1 MKTIRLAALVCLAGT
16 APLLAAAGRLLVTVS
31 HDLPAARPA
40 ETIVIPWGEVASRL
54 PGIVFN
60 QVIVRDAAGAVVPA
74 QVTAFHHVHK
84 GPQRY
89 DDLVFQHDFAAGD
102 QRATFTIEASAA
114 PPPEFPVRVM
124 ARYVPER
131 YDDFAWENDRV
142 AHRIYGPALELP
154 AATKDQMTSSGID
167 LWTKRVRYLIVDRWY
182 HKGHDGLHTDTGEGL
197 DMYEVGTSRG
207 LGGTGVW
214 DGRELHVSRNW
225 RTWRVYANGPLRA
238 VFELGYEPWDAGNV
252 WNTGNGVMVAETKR
266 FTVDPGRNL
275 DEITSTFDF
284 KPPAG
289 SDGEL
294 TVAIGLTRHDR
305 LARVV
310 PAQDEKAGWIGL
322 WEEYRNPAD
331 GNLGTGI
338 ILAPE
343 ARFAGVVETP
353 AERLLLVKVKPGE
366 TVRYYAGGGWD
377 KSGDFADAAA
387 WNAYLTAFAARL
399 RSPVKVTIAEAP

>member
-1 MKTIRLAALVCLAGT
+1 VKTIRRAAFVCLAGA
-16 APLLAAAGRLLVTVS
+16 APLLASAGRLVVTVS
-31 HDLPAARPA
+31 HDLAAARPA
-40 ETIVIPWGEVASRL
+40 ESIVIPWSEIATRL
-54 PGIVFN
+54 PGVAFD

-89 DDLVFQHDFAAGD
+89 DDLVFQHDFAAGE
-102 QRATFTIEASAA
+102 QRAVFTIEASPA
-114 PPPEFPVRVM
+114 PPPVFPARVF

-154 AATKDQMTSSGID
+154 SATKDQMTSSGID

-225 RTWRVYANGPLRA
+225 RTWRIYANGPLRT
-238 VFELGYEPWDAGNV
+238 VFELGYEPWDAG
-252 WNTGNGVMVAETKR
+252 WSAANGLMVSETKR

-284 KPPAG
+284 KAPAG
-289 SDGEL
+289 GEGEL
-294 TVAIGLTRHDR
+294 TVAIGLTKHAR
-305 LARVV
+305 LARVS
-310 PAQDEKAGWIGL
+310 PAQDERAGWISL
-322 WEEYRNPAD
+322 WEEYQNPAD

-338 ILAPE
+338 VLAPE
-343 ARFAGVVETP
+343 ARFAGIVETP
-353 AERLLLVKVKPGE
+353 AERLMLVKVKPGE
-366 TVRYYAGGGWD
+366 AVRYFAGGGWD

-387 WNAYLTAFAARL
+387 WNGYLAAFAARL
-399 RSPVKVTIAEAP
+399 RSPVKIAIAAEP